1 MRASVASTATA
12 PTRGNHCSFAEQSV
26 AFSNCQFFDVLQYQC
41 HTCKISIEI
50 IKQNCQKESLPSTLS
65 IFGHTKRTSWR
76 RDPSTVQLS
85 IKMTKAVKN
94 PLDDPG
100 TTKPQFPEEKTPSP
114 TDLFVRDYNQSL

>member
-1 MRASVASTATA
+1 MDILVKVVQWMLEVS
-12 PTRGNHCSFAEQSV
+12 C
-26 AFSNCQFFDVLQYQC
+26 
-41 HTCKISIEI
+41 
-50 IKQNCQKESLPSTLS
+50 TLS
-65 IFGHTKRTSWR
+65 IFGHNKRTSWR

>member
-1 MRASVASTATA
+1 M
-12 PTRGNHCSFAEQSV
+12 
-26 AFSNCQFFDVLQYQC
+26 
-41 HTCKISIEI
+41 
-50 IKQNCQKESLPSTLS
+50 
-65 IFGHTKRTSWR
+65 
-76 RDPSTVQLS
+76 QLS

>member
-1 MRASVASTATA
+1 MTLILIIRQIIVNAILQTCNIVGQT
-12 PTRGNHCSFAEQSV
+12 
-26 AFSNCQFFDVLQYQC
+26 FSPEMQLGA
-41 HTCKISIEI
+41 
-50 IKQNCQKESLPSTLS
+50 TLS
-65 IFGHTKRTSWR
+65 IFGHNKRTSWR